1 MLGIPT
7 YKEYTIIIQ
16 SRILGYAFD
25 STFVVVMQKDWDSIP
40 EIKLKPD
47 LNGKKKA
54 YEMSKFRQYFI
65 LNKLTDSLY
74 GPYKTDSFFLIRK
87 KLKVPDSL
95 KIL

>member
-1 MLGIPT
+1 M
-7 YKEYTIIIQ
+7 E
-16 SRILGYAFD
+16 R
-25 STFVVVMQKDWDSIP
+25 
-40 EIKLKPD
+40 
-47 LNGKKKA
+47 KKA